1 MEEKMKK
8 LLAILLALA
17 CLFALASCAAKEET
31 PDVSAEPTDA
41 AESGEIAEPV
51 GDYSD
56 LTYLAIPLTDEE
68 YAIGFRVGSDLTS
81 PVNAAIETL
90 KANGTLATLAD
101 KYGVTDLLITSPD
114 EPDNAQSAAAP
125 QDGDFAAIAAA
136 GKLVIGITE
145 YEPMNYK
152 DASGKWIGFDT
163 EFAEAVCA
171 ILGVAP
177 EFVEINWDTKE
188 IELAGKQ
195 IDCIWNGLTVTE
207 DRRENMDFSLSYLR
221 NEQTIVVKKVDAD
234 KYVDASSFAGLT
246 VVAEEGSAGE
256 VAAEGLEGANYVAVA
271 AQSSAFLEVKAG
283 TADAAVVDITM
294 ARELTK

>member
-1 MEEKMKK
+1 MKK

-17 CLFALASCAAKEET
+17 CVFALAACAAKEET
-31 PDVSAEPTDA
+31 PDVSAEPSDDA
-41 AESGEIAEPV
+41 VVAESV
-51 GDYSD
+51 SDYSD
-56 LTYLAIPLTDEE
+56 LTILDISLTNEE

-81 PVNAAIETL
+81 PVNAAIEAL
-90 KANGTLATLAD
+90 RADGTLSALAV
-101 KYGVTDLLITSPD
+101 KYGVDDLLIT
-114 EPDNAQSAAAP
+114 EPAEPTSAQSAAAP
-125 QDGDFAAIAAA
+125 QDGDFAAVAAA

-171 ILGVAP
+171 ILGVTP

-207 DRRENMDFSLSYLR
+207 DRRENMDFSISYLL
-221 NEQTIVVKKVDAD
+221 NEQAVVVRKADAD
-234 KYVDASSFAGLT
+234 KYVDASSFANLT

-271 AQSSAFLEVKAG
+271 AQSAAVLEVKAG